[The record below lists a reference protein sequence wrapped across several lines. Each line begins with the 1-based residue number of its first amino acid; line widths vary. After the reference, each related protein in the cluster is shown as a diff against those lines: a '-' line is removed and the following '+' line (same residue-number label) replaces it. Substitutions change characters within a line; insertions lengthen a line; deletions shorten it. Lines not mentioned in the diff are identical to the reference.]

1 VVPACGRLGGGE
13 PVVKPV
19 ISGRFLGFPGG
30 QRVRSYMPM
39 IIASCI
45 INALPVISL
54 AKPEVDQGISRKQ
67 QLNTALV
74 YQ

>member
-1 VVPACGRLGGGE
+1 MWSPGWRGASSETGLKRL
-13 PVVKPV
+13 VFVL
-19 ISGRFLGFPGG
+19 SGG

-45 INALPVISL
+45 IDALPVISL
-54 AKPEVDQGISRKQ
+54 TRPEVDQGIGRKQ

-74 YQ
+74 